1 MLLRAIFAA
10 LRQVLSPPLRRI
22 LWRSLGLTLLLVLIV
37 WLVLTHGVGAL
48 LAAHPI
54 STDYPVVDGFVYFL
68 TGAGLLVALAYIMP
82 AISALVAGF
91 FLDDAALVVETT
103 DYPQDRPGQALSFGL
118 SVGYG
123 LRFAGLALFVNFC
136 ALVLFFIPGINLVA
150 FFAANAYLF
159 GREYFE
165 MAAARFAPGQEAS
178 RLRQENSGL
187 VLAAGA
193 AIAAF
198 VLIPVVNLA
207 TPLFGIGLMVHLN
220 KAIAARASAAVR
232 EV

>member
-1 MLLRAIFAA
+1 MLIRAIVAA

-22 LWRSLGLTLLLVLIV
+22 LWRSLGLTLLLILVV
-37 WLVLTHGVGAL
+37 WGLLTKGVGAL

-54 STDYPVVDGFVYFL
+54 STDYPVIDGFVYFL
-68 TGAGLLVALAYIMP
+68 TGAGLFVALAYIMP

-103 DYPQDRPGQALSFGL
+103 DFPRETPGQALSVGR
-118 SVGYG
+118 SIGYG

-136 ALVLFFIPGINLVA
+136 ALVLFFIPGLNLIA

-165 MAAARFAPGQEAS
+165 MAAARFVPGGGAA
-178 RLRQENSGL
+178 RLREQNSGL

-193 AIAAF
+193 VMAAF

-207 TPLFGIGLMVHLN
+207 TPLFGIALMVHLN
-220 KAIAARASAAVR
+220 KAIAARGATAVR
-232 EV
+232 EA

>member
-1 MLLRAIFAA
+1 MLIRAIFAA
-10 LRQVLSPPLRRI
+10 LRQLLSPPLRRI
-22 LWRSLGLTLLLVLIV
+22 LWRSLGLTLLLVLFV
-37 WLVLTHGVGAL
+37 WMALTRGVGAF

-68 TGAGLLVALAYIMP
+68 TGAGLFVALAYIMP

-91 FLDDAALVVETT
+91 FLDDAALVVEST
-103 DYPQDRPGQALSFGL
+103 DFPRDRPGQALSTGR
-118 SVGYG
+118 SIGYG

-136 ALVLFFIPGINLVA
+136 ALVLFFIPGLNLVA

-165 MAAARFAPGQEAS
+165 MAAVRFAPGADAA
-178 RLRQENSGL
+178 RLREQNSGL
-187 VLAAGA
+187 VLAGGA
-193 AIAAF
+193 VMAAF

-207 TPLFGIGLMVHLN
+207 TPLFGIALMVHLH
-220 KAIAARASAAVR
+220 KAIAARASTAVR